1 MTECVVLI
9 PAHQS
14 GQSLSRLLYVGIE
27 DGGNGCGRDVIPLSD
42 GSEGLGLS
50 LQIVQNVF
58 NREGGDVLLPETE
71 WIVLIVRSMTDRA
84 DVPAGMIEDGA
95 LTISKD
101 AVAYLLVN
109 VVLNPWQGTAAIGT
123 RRMIRPQ

>member
-1 MTECVVLI
+1 MIKCVVLI
-9 PAHQS
+9 PAHQC
-14 GQSLSRLLYVGIE
+14 GQRSSRLLYVGIE
-27 DGGNGCGRDVIPLSD
+27 DGGSGCGRDVIPLSD
-42 GSEGLGLS
+42 GSEGLGLN

>member
-1 MTECVVLI
+1 MIKCVVLI
-9 PAHQS
+9 PAHQC
-14 GQSLSRLLYVGIE
+14 GQRSSRLLYVGIE
-27 DGGNGCGRDVIPLSD
+27 DGGSGCGRDVIPLSD
-42 GSEGLGLS
+42 GSEGLGLN

-84 DVPAGMIEDGA
+84 DVPAGMIEDGT